1 MHKLYI
7 FPNPIIVMAGISNLK
22 KLLKNLSPELQKE
35 KYFIATIEQEY
46 LGSLVPYLSYIK
58 SIYYEEEGLTL
69 LLTGELVDFLTQMS
83 SKEILGPFAIITLN
97 IHSDLLAVGMNAK
110 VSEVLAKENIPCNV
124 FSAYYHDHIL
134 VPSDKKDKAVS
145 ALLKLSKKS

>member
-1 MHKLYI
+1 
-7 FPNPIIVMAGISNLK
+7 MAGINNLK
-22 KLLKNLSPELQKE
+22 KLLKNLSPVLGEE

-46 LGSLVPYLSYIK
+46 LGGLVAYLNYIK
-58 SIYYEEEGLTL
+58 AIYRENEGLTL
-69 LLTGELVDFLTQMS
+69 LFTGEIVDHMSQMS
-83 SKEILGPFAIITLN
+83 SKEVLGPFAIITLN

-134 VPSDKKDKAVS
+134 VPWERKEGAVS
-145 ALLKLSKKS
+145 CLKKLSKKP